1 MDNEKTMSSGFGEP
15 TKSKP
20 RRSRKK
26 KSDLITGAPTA
37 PEEKEELAPAV
48 EPEVKEEPAYEPPAP
63 SAPTPPAPVV
73 AQGRT
78 KPHRIFPSRYVR

>member
-37 PEEKEELAPAV
+37 PEEKEELAPVV
-48 EPEVKEEPAYEPPAP
+48 EQEVKEEPA
-63 SAPTPPAPVV
+63 
-73 AQGRT
+73 
-78 KPHRIFPSRYVR
+78 